1 MAPPLR
7 AAGADVN
14 LVSPQPSY
22 RAQVGVAFEVLAEGL
37 APYVDRRMAAHIPDD
52 EWILVVAAKLG
63 KRADFLVSVSDPQF
77 QLDVLNRFWGPVFA
91 RDLDPGLRNVIGELR
106 EARNQWAHIDED
118 NPIELDGALRV
129 CQLVEELL
137 AGVGAAGV
145 EQVSALS
152 DELRWASVRQDSAA
166 RGVSEAD
173 ALITQLAELQAERAE
188 LQERLD
194 EAKEEAASATGR
206 QRAVARQLAELQT
219 QYAAVAD
226 LRSRYVNL
234 QRQLHELEASSGE
247 GRDTLTLAEHARA
260 HADEDTDAAL
270 AGLTDESAE
279 LRQKLAEARRAL
291 ETVNPAETPEG
302 QRWMWLIAGLLVSLS
317 IVIMLVATGV

>member
-1 MAPPLR
+1 M
-7 AAGADVN
+7 N
-14 LVSPQPSY
+14 LVSPLQSY

-37 APYVDRRMAAHIPDD
+37 APFVDRRMAAHLPDD
-52 EWILVVAAKLG
+52 EWILVAAAKLG

-91 RDLDPGLRNVIGELR
+91 SELDPGLRNVIGELR

-118 NPIELDGALRV
+118 NPIELDDALRV
-129 CQLVEELL
+129 CHLVEELL
-137 AGVGAAGV
+137 SGVGAPGV

-152 DELRWASVRQDSAA
+152 DELRWASVRQDSTS

-194 EAKEEAASATGR
+194 EAKQEAASATGR

-234 QRQLHELEASSGE
+234 QRQLHELEASTGD
-247 GRDTLTLAEHARA
+247 GHDTLTLAEHARA

-279 LRQKLAEARRAL
+279 LRRKLAEARNAL

>member
-1 MAPPLR
+1 M
-7 AAGADVN
+7 N
-14 LVSPQPSY
+14 IVSPQTSY
-22 RAQVGVAFEVLAEGL
+22 RAHVGVAFEVLAEGL
-37 APYVDRRMAAHIPDD
+37 APFVDRRMAVHIPDD
-52 EWILVVAAKLG
+52 EWILVAATKLG
-63 KRADFLVSVSDPQF
+63 KRADFLVTVSDPQF

-91 RDLDPGLRNVIGELR
+91 RELDPGLRSVITELR
-106 EARNQWAHIDED
+106 DARNQWAHIDED
-118 NPIELDGALRV
+118 NPIELDDALRV

-137 AGVGAAGV
+137 TGVGAPGAD
-145 EQVSALS
+145 QVSTLS
-152 DELRWASVRQDSAA
+152 DELRWTSIRQDSVAKV
-166 RGVSEAD
+166 VSEAD
-173 ALITQLAELQAERAE
+173 ALVTQLAELQAERAE

-194 EAKEEAASATGR
+194 EAKQEAASATGR

-247 GRDTLTLAEHARA
+247 GHDTLTLAGHARA

-279 LRQKLAEARRAL
+279 LRRKLEEARWAL
-291 ETVNPAETPEG
+291 EAVNPAQTPEG

>member
-1 MAPPLR
+1 M
-7 AAGADVN
+7 
-14 LVSPQPSY
+14 
-22 RAQVGVAFEVLAEGL
+22 
-37 APYVDRRMAAHIPDD
+37 DRRMAAHLPDD
-52 EWILVVAAKLG
+52 EWILVASAKLG

-77 QLDVLNRFWGPVFA
+77 QLDVINRFWGPVFA
-91 RDLDPGLRNVIGELR
+91 RELDPGLRSVVTELR

-118 NPIELDGALRV
+118 NPVDLDDAVRV

-137 AGVGAAGV
+137 TGVDAPGI

-152 DELRWASVRQDSAA
+152 DELRWESVRRESAS

-194 EAKEEAASATGR
+194 EAKREAASATGR

-226 LRSRYVNL
+226 LRSRYVVL
-234 QRQLHELEASSGE
+234 QQRFHDLEASSQ
-247 GRDTLTLAEHARA
+247 DDHATLTLADHARA

-270 AGLTDESAE
+270 AGLTGESAE
-279 LRQKLAEARRAL
+279 LRRKLDDARRAL

-317 IVIMLVATGV
+317 MVIMLIATGV

>member
-1 MAPPLR
+1 MSA
-7 AAGADVN
+7 
-14 LVSPQPSY
+14 QPSY
-22 RAQVGVAFEVLAEGL
+22 RAQMGEAFEVLAEGL
-37 APYVDRRMAAHIPDD
+37 APFVDRRMAATFPGD
-52 EWILVVAAKLG
+52 EWILVAADKLG
-63 KRADFLVSVSDPQF
+63 KRADFLVSLSDPQF

-91 RDLDPGLRNVIGELR
+91 KDLDPGLRSAIGELR
-106 EARNQWAHIDED
+106 AARNAWAHIDDD
-118 NPIELDGALRV
+118 NPIDLDYALRV
-129 CQLVEELL
+129 NALVEELL
-137 AGVGAAGV
+137 AGVGADGGERVA
-145 EQVSALS
+145 ALS
-152 DELRWASVRQDSAA
+152 DQLRWASVRQDSEA

-173 ALITQLAELQAERAE
+173 ALIAQLAELQAERAE

-226 LRSRYVNL
+226 LRSRYVVL
-234 QRQLHELEASSGE
+234 QQRFHDLEASSQ
-247 GRDTLTLAEHARA
+247 DDHATLTLADHARA

-270 AGLTDESAE
+270 AGLTGESAE
-279 LRQKLAEARRAL
+279 LRRKLDDARRAL

-317 IVIMLVATGV
+317 MVIMLIATGV

>member
-1 MAPPLR
+1 M
-7 AAGADVN
+7 GHTVT
-14 LVSPQPSY
+14 SGPSY
-22 RAQVGVAFEVLAEGL
+22 RAPMGEAFEVLAEGL
-37 APYVDRRMAAHIPDD
+37 APFVDRKMAAYFPDD
-52 EWILVVAAKLG
+52 EWILVAAEKLG
-63 KRADFLVSVSDPQF
+63 KRADFLVTVSDPQF

-91 RDLDPGLRNVIGELR
+91 RDLDPGLRGVIGELR
-106 EARNQWAHIDED
+106 TARNAWAHIDDD
-118 NPIELDGALRV
+118 NPIDLDYALRV
-129 CQLVEELL
+129 NHLVEELL
-137 AGVGAAGV
+137 AGVGV
-145 EQVSALS
+145 EGAERLADLS
-152 DELRWASVRQDSAA
+152 DELRWASVRRDSAD

-194 EAKEEAASATGR
+194 EAKQEAASATGR

-234 QRQLHELEASSGE
+234 QRQFHELAASSE
-247 GRDTLTLAEHARA
+247 GARDTLTLADHARA
-260 HADEDTDAAL
+260 HADEDTDEAL

-279 LRQKLAEARRAL
+279 LRRKLEEARRAL
-291 ETVNPAETPEG
+291 EEVNPAETPEG